1 MMKKTAT
8 LLLLTL
14 SLSLFA
20 QNEKITSD
28 AQPELSESIGN
39 RNAAELY
46 REAYDLY
53 EEGKYEPAL
62 KKINLALKLDKKDLG
77 FYDLKCYILIKL
89 KRNAEVIETATQAIA
104 LNPNDATFYEIR
116 GNTYYFDFQPE
127 KALTDFRKM
136 ISLDQTN
143 SRYYNNY
150 LKLLNEKRL
159 DEEMKN
165 LYPKFVKALPQI
177 KETPGKSFLH
187 DVYFYFALPFERAGN
202 YDKALELLNEAIKID
217 NTASMY
223 YNNRGLIYQD
233 KGDLKAALKD
243 LNKAIEIKSD
253 DANYFEN
260 RFSIHFEN
268 KDYENARKDLLKVL
282 ALGNSAGYIYA
293 NLGNTYQMQG
303 KSREAAENYD
313 IALKKSPNDVGVLSN
328 AAYAYYEIGNATKS
342 LEYLEKALKTDP
354 KEIDVLVGLAV
365 LYQQSNDVVQKDKA
379 LKMISENTSYKPS
392 KNLLK
397 ELMKDSYTYTN
408 KFQRAWESMF

>member
-1 MMKKTAT
+1 MKKIAS
-8 LLLLTL
+8 LLLLSVTL
-14 SLSLFA
+14 SLLA
-20 QNEKITSD
+20 QETKIPSGSK
-28 AQPELSESIGN
+28 SESPESVGKK
-39 RNAAELY
+39 NAAELY

-53 EEGKYEPAL
+53 EEGKYELAL
-62 KKINLALKLDKKDLG
+62 KKINLALKGDNKDLG

-89 KRNAEVIETATQAIA
+89 KRNAEIIETATQAIA
-104 LNPNDATFYEIR
+104 LNPNDAKFYEIR

-127 KALTDFRKM
+127 KALVDFRKM

-143 SRYYNNY
+143 DRYYNNY

-159 DEEMKN
+159 DEEMMN
-165 LYPKFVKALPQI
+165 LYPRFVKALPQI
-177 KETPGKSFLH
+177 KENTGKSFLH
-187 DVYFYFALPFERAGN
+187 DVYFYFALPFERSGN
-202 YDKALELLNEAIKID
+202 YDKALELLNEAIKIN

-243 LNKAIEIKSD
+243 LNKAIELKSD

-260 RFSIHFEN
+260 RFSIHFQN

-282 ALGNSAGYIYA
+282 ALGNSEGYIYA
-293 NLGNTYQMQG
+293 NLANTYQMQG

-313 IALKKSPNDVGVLSN
+313 IALKKSPDDVGILSN
-328 AAYAYYEIGNATKS
+328 AAYAYFEMGNSAKS
-342 LEYLEKALKTDP
+342 FGYLENALKKDP

-365 LYQQSNDVVQKDKA
+365 LYDQKNDSVQKDRT
-379 LKMISENTSYKPS
+379 LKMITENTSYKPS

-397 ELMKDSYTYTN
+397 ELMKDSYTYTD
-408 KFQRAWESMF
+408 KFQKAWEKLF